1 MSNSGTRAQLIGHE
15 RKHWSVTNHVLEEF
29 KEAETLVSKKE
40 HVYGNV
46 SWNISERN
54 PKIEITNNIKSV
66 SLFYH

>member
-1 MSNSGTRAQLIGHE
+1 MSNSGTRAQFIGHE

-29 KEAETLVSKKE
+29 KEAETLVFKKE

-46 SWNISERN
+46 PWNISEGN